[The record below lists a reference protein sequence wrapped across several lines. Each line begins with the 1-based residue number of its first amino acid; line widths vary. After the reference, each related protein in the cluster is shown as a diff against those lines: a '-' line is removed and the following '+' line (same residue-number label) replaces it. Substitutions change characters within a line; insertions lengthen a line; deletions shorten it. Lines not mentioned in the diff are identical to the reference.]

1 MKEVEQKT
9 KPSMRGVL
17 HQAAFYSSIGAGLML
32 IARAQNHLS
41 QTSALVYVAS
51 LVCLFGVSALY
62 HRPTW
67 GHKGRLL
74 MRKLDHTSIYFLIAG
89 SATPIFLLGLPAA
102 SAHRLVLTI
111 WIVAIFGAFKSFF
124 WPFAPRFLSVFIYI
138 AAGFVTIPYL
148 SQLKLALG
156 TFGVSLLLTGAMI
169 YVLGALVYAF
179 RKPNPYPRIFG
190 YHEVFHAMVVIASA
204 FHFKVIYDLVRG
216 N

>member
-1 MKEVEQKT
+1 MREVDKK
-9 KPSMRGVL
+9 KPTMRGVL

-32 IARAQNHLS
+32 ISIAHNTLS
-41 QTSALVYVAS
+41 QVSASVYVAS

-67 GHKGRLL
+67 GHKTRLL
-74 MRKLDHTSIYFLIAG
+74 MRKLDHSSIYFLIAG
-89 SATPIFLLGLPAA
+89 SATPIFLLGLPAV
-102 SAHRLVLTI
+102 SAHRLVLTV
-111 WIVAIFGAFKSFF
+111 WVVALFGALKSFF

-138 AAGFVTIPYL
+138 AAGFVAIPYL

-156 TFGVSLLLTGAMI
+156 AFGVELLMAGALI

-179 RKPNPYPRIFG
+179 RRPNPYPQTFG

-204 FHFKVIYDLVRG
+204 FHFKVIYDLIRG